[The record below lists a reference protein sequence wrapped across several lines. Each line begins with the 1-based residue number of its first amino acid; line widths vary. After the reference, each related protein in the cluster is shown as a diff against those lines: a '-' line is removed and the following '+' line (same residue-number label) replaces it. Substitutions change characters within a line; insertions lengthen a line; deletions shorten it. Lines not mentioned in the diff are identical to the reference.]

1 MVNASYQK
9 FKKLL
14 ASVDKLKS
22 KNNSELPGIRL
33 NYTVN
38 PDNLNEL
45 EYFFDEFGEFD
56 INTLQIR
63 PIMDLGDTAYKNK
76 DMTPYIPKYQKIIDE
91 LRKECHK
98 RDITFM
104 ANRLDPTYSEFNYS
118 GVILDYVS
126 RYISPQ
132 IVWQKDFDWKNE
144 TYNEYCKRIQWRKT
158 LFKNIFT
165 NIHNIDAPDEPLSY
179 DVD

>member
-1 MVNASYQK
+1 
-9 FKKLL
+9 
-14 ASVDKLKS
+14 
-22 KNNSELPGIRL
+22 
-33 NYTVN
+33 
-38 PDNLNEL
+38 
-45 EYFFDEFGEFD
+45 
-56 INTLQIR
+56 
-63 PIMDLGDTAYKNK
+63 
-76 DMTPYIPKYQKIIDE
+76 PYIPKYQKTIDE
-91 LRKECHK
+91 LREECHK

-118 GVILDYVS
+118 GVILDYVR

-165 NIHNIDAPDEPLSY
+165 NIHKIDAPDEPLSY